1 MFEAFAVVQVVICV
15 LLVIIILLQEGKK
28 GMGAIFGGSSSSVF
42 GARGAGNI
50 LTKITSVLAI
60 LFMINSVW
68 MSYISSSDKSVVKVE
83 QQAEKAPVQAPQA
96 AQPVEE
102 KKPEAVGLL
111 RKNIDS
117 FGLTNTE
124 VISGSAPAACEDLP
138 APTHAFIGG
147 SSGNVR
153 DIVALLLAKNPQV
166 TIVAT
171 AVSLETVAEL
181 NACLKAFDFTETD
194 VVCLNAA
201 RARSAGDYNLM
212 TAQNPVYI
220 FTMKAL

>member
-83 QQAEKAPVQAPQA
+83 QAEKTAPVQAPVA

-102 KKPEAVGLL
+102 KKPEAAEP
-111 RKNIDS
+111 KA
-117 FGLTNTE
+117 E
-124 VISGSAPAACEDLP
+124 EPKAEEQKEAPAE
-138 APTHAFIGG
+138 
-147 SSGNVR
+147 
-153 DIVALLLAKNPQV
+153 
-166 TIVAT
+166 
-171 AVSLETVAEL
+171 AE
-181 NACLKAFDFTETD
+181 
-194 VVCLNAA
+194 
-201 RARSAGDYNLM
+201 
-212 TAQNPVYI
+212 
-220 FTMKAL
+220 

>member
-1 MFEAFAVVQVVICV
+1 MSPENEKKVDFKFFLTINPAADVFLTMRFAMFEAFAVVQVVICV

-83 QQAEKAPVQAPQA
+83 QQAEKAPVQAPVA

-102 KKPEAVGLL
+102 KKPEAVEE
-111 RKNIDS
+111 KKDQQ
-117 FGLTNTE
+117 E
-124 VISGSAPAACEDLP
+124 APAEEQKP
-138 APTHAFIGG
+138 AEEP
-147 SSGNVR
+147 
-153 DIVALLLAKNPQV
+153 K
-166 TIVAT
+166 
-171 AVSLETVAEL
+171 AEEQKEAPAEA
-181 NACLKAFDFTETD
+181 N
-194 VVCLNAA
+194 
-201 RARSAGDYNLM
+201 
-212 TAQNPVYI
+212 
-220 FTMKAL
+220 

>member
-60 LFMINSVW
+60 LFMLNSVW

-83 QQAEKAPVQAPQA
+83 QAEKTAPAPVA

-102 KKPEAVGLL
+102 KKPEVVEPKEDQQA
-111 RKNIDS
+111 
-117 FGLTNTE
+117 
-124 VISGSAPAACEDLP
+124 APAEEPKAEEQKP
-138 APTHAFIGG
+138 AEEP
-147 SSGNVR
+147 
-153 DIVALLLAKNPQV
+153 K
-166 TIVAT
+166 
-171 AVSLETVAEL
+171 AEEQKE
-181 NACLKAFDFTETD
+181 APAE
-194 VVCLNAA
+194 AE
-201 RARSAGDYNLM
+201 
-212 TAQNPVYI
+212 
-220 FTMKAL
+220 

>member
-60 LFMINSVW
+60 LFMLNSVW

-83 QQAEKAPVQAPQA
+83 QQAEKTPAPAPQA

-102 KKPEAVGLL
+102 KKPEAVEE
-111 RKNIDS
+111 KNDQQ
-117 FGLTNTE
+117 E
-124 VISGSAPAACEDLP
+124 APAEEQKP
-138 APTHAFIGG
+138 AEEP
-147 SSGNVR
+147 
-153 DIVALLLAKNPQV
+153 K
-166 TIVAT
+166 
-171 AVSLETVAEL
+171 EAEEQKEAPAEA
-181 NACLKAFDFTETD
+181 N
-194 VVCLNAA
+194 
-201 RARSAGDYNLM
+201 
-212 TAQNPVYI
+212 
-220 FTMKAL
+220 